1 MFALKVSGNN
11 KKGGEAGTISV
22 VALTSGAGHARADA
36 DGRRATKAVERR
48 WAFLLYSSN
57 YS

>member
-11 KKGGEAGTISV
+11 KKGGTISV

-36 DGRRATKAVERR
+36 DGRRATKGVERR
-48 WAFLLYSSN
+48 WAFLRLYEGRI
-57 YS
+57 